1 MEPEREDIPLSR
13 LTHDVV
19 QNSYKELHA
28 LLDSLA
34 DYEPEDRQSR
44 LLDAILTI
52 RHRFARLSAT
62 VKWYMAYSAF
72 HSSARIARRVCN
84 DRSSVFTLDADTLW
98 HVSANTRAAA
108 AHPSAIQEAAQ
119 ILSGALTLNRLP
131 RVIESF
137 IGLETKRDMRNIS
150 RIFFPPPAL
159 RDNARLQ
166 ASVANH
172 SNHVSSTTSDVHIKA
187 DSSHIQLQ
195 NSKKTAESSYH
206 VVEASDLKN
215 SLKGARKSVSNL
227 SETGDEE
234 FADEDITKD
243 AVERLRVTTR
253 HVICSSLPE
262 GVKLIKA
269 GVDPCAAAVRIGV
282 PDAWTA
288 DVILDKLKLDQAFVV
303 LLRFQILVDSHP
315 DAPSTI
321 RSRFHNRERPVP
333 LLAEHREPLRQML
346 RDRMIWAYEEAKA
359 TNDDEHIPKV
369 LLCLAHAMSFECC
382 GKLAMNHVRAQ
393 TTAFHRSNL
402 WKYTDISFSGVGS
415 DKENDSPVRIQY
427 WLRSHLKSS
436 LAITLVKNE
445 ESNSLPSRILRVEHS
460 TEMPVNDLDV
470 TVPVKSINV
479 EALVLKCCRIRAVH
493 ELQRIRSL
501 VQERLAEQFCIRL
514 NSSSRST
521 VSLLVHFGEQG
532 VGLLYGISLRSGGF
546 FARATGPLLTVLSRG
561 DALANDVRKE
571 LWDGE
576 RFYKRRTDDHGRQF
590 ETLLSASRA
599 LLCSTTAVRS
609 ALGGGADVIIGWPP
623 GASSVEK
630 PEATKDGRKV
640 NPPFAA
646 VEKKRPRRF
655 MTLSSIANE
664 DDEPYIFPGLSAAK
678 RARSMPL
685 PFSTSS
691 DGYAFIQ
698 GRHASP
704 QRTSQGVNN
713 LVCSASVMAD
723 WMGMRNMI
731 DMRLR
736 RDHILRELEFLKVAT
751 PMDGDFRLQSSHRT
765 QLKVKSPPMRV
776 EKAFLNVYENGTWE
790 IELTLSNELFDEHN
804 YYGQVVS
811 FSQKCRTL
819 RFRYPDQSSRSTQG
833 FAWDFLRA
841 RTAAALINGLNAES
855 KAYRLTVKL
864 PSHIQVRHSKGITF
878 TVGLGKRVVE
888 IEAKPHHPL
897 VSVHFVPFAEE
908 ILQESAMEMGKRLGQ
923 LLDMSLPMFLAIQ
936 SSLPADRN
944 AYKVRFSNALKAR
957 VIFGTGNRRPF
968 AIDVDARHRKKSV
981 IIYDVPRALQAI
993 QREIQPV
1000 PYRVIPVWPQMIE
1013 KLVEKGVGKMEYGGA
1028 AVRIPV
1034 TVLGQI
1040 LHLIASKAG
1049 SS

>member
-1 MEPEREDIPLSR
+1 MEAEREDIPLSR

-44 LLDAILTI
+44 LLDAILNI

-84 DRSSVFTLDADTLW
+84 DRSTVFTLDADTLW

-119 ILSGALTLNRLP
+119 VLSGALTFNRLP
-131 RVIESF
+131 RIIETF
-137 IGLETKRDMRNIS
+137 IGLEIKRDMRNIS
-150 RIFFPPPAL
+150 RIFFPSPAV
-159 RDNARLQ
+159 RDSKRIQ
-166 ASVANH
+166 APVANH
-172 SNHVSSTTSDVHIKA
+172 SNHINSTTADAHVRA
-187 DSSHIQLQ
+187 DSSHVQLQ
-195 NSKKTAESSYH
+195 NSKQNAESSYLP
-206 VVEASDLKN
+206 VQTSDLKN
-215 SLKGARKSVSNL
+215 GLKDVRKPVSNL
-227 SETGDEE
+227 SESGHEE
-234 FADEDITKD
+234 FSDEDVTTD

-253 HVICSSLPE
+253 HVIRSSLPE

-321 RSRFHNRERPVP
+321 RSRFHDRERPVP

-346 RDRMIWAYEEAKA
+346 RDRMLWAYEEAKA
-359 TNDDEHIPKV
+359 ANENEHIPKV

-393 TTAFHRSNL
+393 TIAFHKSNL

-427 WLRSHLKSS
+427 WLRSHLQSS
-436 LAITLVKNE
+436 VVITLVKNE
-445 ESNSLPSRILRVEHS
+445 ESNSLPSRILQVEHG
-460 TEMPVNDLDV
+460 TEMPVNDFDASV
-470 TVPVKSINV
+470 SVKSINI
-479 EALVLKCCRIRAVH
+479 EALVLKCCRTRAVH
-493 ELQRIRSL
+493 ELQRIRSQT
-501 VQERLAEQFCIRL
+501 QEKVAEELSIDL
-514 NSSSRST
+514 NSSSRSS
-521 VSLLVHFGEQG
+521 VCLLVHFGQQG
-532 VGLLYGISLRSGGF
+532 VGISFGISLRSGGF
-546 FARATGPLLTVLSRG
+546 FVRATGPLVTALSRG

-571 LWDGE
+571 LWNGE
-576 RFYKRRTDDHGRQF
+576 RFSKGRTDDLSREF
-590 ETLLSASRA
+590 ETLLSASLA
-599 LLCSTTAVRS
+599 LLKSETAVRS
-609 ALGGGADVIIGWPP
+609 ALGGSADVMIGWPP
-623 GASSVEK
+623 GASSVET
-630 PEATKDGRKV
+630 PEVSKDGRKV

-646 VEKKRPRRF
+646 IEKKRPRRF

-664 DDEPYIFPGLSAAK
+664 DDEPYMFPGLSAAK

-685 PFSTSS
+685 PFTTSS

-698 GRHASP
+698 GRHSSP
-704 QRTSQGVNN
+704 KNIPRGVNS
-713 LVCSASVMAD
+713 LVCSSSVMAD

-751 PMDGDFRLQSSHRT
+751 PVDGDFRLQSSHRT
-765 QLKVKSPPMRV
+765 PLKVKSSPMKV
-776 EKAFLNVYENGTWE
+776 EESFLNVYENGTWE
-790 IELTLSNELFDEHN
+790 IELTLANELFDEHN

-811 FSQKCRTL
+811 FSRKRRSL
-819 RFRYPDQSSRSTQG
+819 RFRYPDQSLRSIQC
-833 FAWDFLRA
+833 FARDVLRA

-855 KAYRLTVKL
+855 NAYRLTVKL

-878 TVGLGKRVVE
+878 TVGLCKRVVE
-888 IEAKPHHPL
+888 IQARPHHPL

-908 ILQESAMEMGKRLGQ
+908 ILQESAMEMGKRLGE
-923 LLDMSLPMFLAIQ
+923 LLEMSLPMFLAIQ
-936 SSLPADRN
+936 SALPADRN
-944 AYKVRFSNALKAR
+944 VYKVRFTNALKAR
-957 VIFGTGNRRPF
+957 VIFGTANRRPF
-968 AIDVDARHRKKSV
+968 AIDVDARHGKESV
-981 IIYDVPRALQAI
+981 MIYDVPRALQTI
-993 QREIQPV
+993 QSEMQSV
-1000 PYRVIPVWPQMIE
+1000 PYSAVPIWPQMIE
-1013 KLVEKGVGKMEYGGA
+1013 QLVEKRVGKMEYGGA

-1034 TVLGQI
+1034 TILGQI
-1040 LHLIASKAG
+1040 LHLIAKKAG